1 MATAPGNLHQTP
13 GVSRRAALLA
23 FGGMCAVPL
32 LAACGGTAQ
41 TATTGTSTSAGT
53 STVSG
58 VPATSV
64 ATSAVG
70 STQLASATTSAASVS
85 TGSAA
90 ATVSANAKTAV
101 STVAAESVVHLP
113 NTGAKL
119 PTGPVTFRW
128 IDAGLNNRNFFP
140 KFFPVYHQAHPNITV
155 QYDNVTDA
163 DLQRI
168 TAAGLQNGNLQDVFR
183 LEINVPV
190 AQLVKEGSVAPL
202 DDIIPNFAAWKQA
215 FPTNSFL
222 DGINVFGGKT
232 YSWPHVS
239 SKYFGS
245 ITLYNLAY
253 LQQAG
258 YDPAAKPLTWDAF
271 RAAAKKITQQ
281 GQGKY
286 YGYLI
291 AGGVTGRWSDFVHTL
306 ANLSAQVA
314 GASDIDW
321 RTGEYAYTNAAYL
334 AAIDLLLAMKA
345 DGSIY
350 PGSVSNNQQDAAA
363 RMPTGIAGMFLSEAS
378 NIASWLQ
385 QNPEFKFGVASPPV
399 PNSGKVVPLSVA
411 PHGTFWFAYGK
422 SKNLAI
428 SGDLLSYLG
437 SAAGQTA
444 FQIIGG
450 GGPPLSFPQANQIPQ
465 ISQQTRQAYTLYDT
479 LTRFGPDPNVRNPDV
494 ALVFQ
499 ELRAITPDFGTTV
512 QGLYTGQLSDAK
524 KAMQDL
530 RDRSNQELDRAI
542 KAAQAKGAKVSRAD
556 WVFPNWDATKD
567 YTAADYASL
576 KGS

>member
-1 MATAPGNLHQTP
+1 VFSGQRNPRRSP
-13 GVSRRAALLA
+13 GVSRREALLA
-23 FGGMCAVPL
+23 LGSAGAVVAL
-32 LAACGGTAQ
+32 VACSGTAQ
-41 TATTGTSTSAGT
+41 TASTT
-53 STVSG
+53 
-58 VPATSV
+58 AT
-64 ATSAVG
+64 A
-70 STQLASATTSAASVS
+70 ASSAA
-85 TGSAA
+85 GSPGAPPTRAA
-90 ATVSANAKTAV
+90 ISTAV
-101 STVAAESVVHLP
+101 STRSTAVTTSATSAGQAAPNPTAESAIHLP

-140 KFFPVYHQAHPNITV
+140 KFFPVYHQAHPNITI

-202 DDIIPNFAAWKQA
+202 DDMIPDFAAWKGA
-215 FPTNSFL
+215 FPANSFL
-222 DGINVFGGKT
+222 EGINVFGGKT
-232 YSWPHVS
+232 YSWPHLS

-245 ITLYNLAY
+245 LMLYNLAY

-258 YDPAAKPLTWDAF
+258 YDPAAKSLTWDGF

-291 AGGVTGRWSDFVHTL
+291 AGGVTTRWSAFVSTL

-321 RTGEYAYTNAAYL
+321 RTGEYAYTNDAYL
-334 AAIDLLLAMKA
+334 AAINLLLAMKA

-350 PGSVSNNQQDAAA
+350 PGSVSINQQDAAA

-399 PNSGKVVPLSVA
+399 PSSGPVVPLSVA

-428 SGDLLSYLG
+428 SGDLFSYLG

-465 ISQQTRQAYTLYDT
+465 ISPQTRQAYTLYDI

-494 ALVFQ
+494 ALVSQ
-499 ELRAITPDFGTTV
+499 ELRAVTPDFGTTV
-512 QGLYTGQLSDAK
+512 QGIYTGQLNDAK

-530 RDRSNQELDRAI
+530 QDRSNQELDRAI

-556 WVFPNWDATKD
+556 WVFPNWDAMKD
-567 YTAADYASL
+567 YTTTDYQAL
-576 KGS
+576 KRS

>member
-1 MATAPGNLHQTP
+1 MSAGQSHRRQLAGIPRR
-13 GVSRRAALLA
+13 GVLITLGTS
-23 FGGMCAVPL
+23 GAVAL
-32 LAACGGTAQ
+32 LAACSGTAQ
-41 TATTGTSTSAGT
+41 TAGTTAD
-53 STVSG
+53 
-58 VPATSV
+58 A
-64 ATSAVG
+64 
-70 STQLASATTSAASVS
+70 ASAPTPAVTP
-85 TGSAA
+85 SAA
-90 ATVSANAKTAV
+90 AGGQSVSATNSATSTGPATNTSLAAPNPTAEAV
-101 STVAAESVVHLP
+101 IQIL

-119 PTGPVTFRW
+119 PAGQVTYRW

-155 QYDNVTDA
+155 QYDNVTDV

-202 DDIIPNFAAWKQA
+202 DDMIPNFTAWKQA
-215 FPTNSFL
+215 FPANSFL
-222 DGINVFGGKT
+222 EGINVFGGKT
-232 YSWPHVS
+232 YSWPHLS

-245 ITLYNLAY
+245 LMLYNLAY
-253 LQQAG
+253 LQRAG
-258 YDPAAKPLTWDAF
+258 YDPAAKSLTWDGF
-271 RAAAKKITQQ
+271 RAVAKKITQQ

-291 AGGVTGRWSDFVHTL
+291 AGGVTTRWSAFVSTL

-321 RTGEYAYTNAAYL
+321 RTGEYAYTNDAYL

-345 DGSIY
+345 DGSVY
-350 PGSVSNNQQDAAA
+350 PGSVSINQQDAAA

-399 PNSGKVVPLSVA
+399 PNSGPVVPLSVA

-428 SGDLLSYLG
+428 SGDLFSYLG

-450 GGPPLSFPQANQIPQ
+450 GGPPLSFPQANQIPK
-465 ISQQTRQAYTLYDT
+465 ISPQTRQAYTLYDT

-494 ALVFQ
+494 ALVSQ
-499 ELRAITPDFGTTV
+499 ELRAVTPDFGTTV

-530 RDRSNQELDRAI
+530 QDRSNQELDRAI

-556 WVFPNWDATKD
+556 WVFPNWDAMKD
-567 YTAADYASL
+567 YTAADYQAL
-576 KGS
+576 KSS